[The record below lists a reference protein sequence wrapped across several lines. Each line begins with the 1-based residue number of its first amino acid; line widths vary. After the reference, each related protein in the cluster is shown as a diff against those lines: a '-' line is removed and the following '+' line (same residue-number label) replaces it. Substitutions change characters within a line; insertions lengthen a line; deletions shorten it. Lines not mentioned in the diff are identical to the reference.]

1 MAAVGRPSLYKPEH
15 AKKCAELC
23 FNGATDSELADFF
36 GVSITTIKNWA
47 YAHPEFLAAM
57 RVGKD
62 QTDDRVERSL
72 YQRAVGYTF
81 DAVKIFLPKD
91 ATEPVIVPYREHVPP
106 SETAAF
112 RWLSNRRSGEW
123 REKVVHANDSENP
136 LPDGTGAIDKLA
148 DAVARLAAR
157 QSPGG

>member
-62 QTDDRVERSL
+62 IADDRVERSL
-72 YQRAVGYTF
+72 YQRSVGYTF
-81 DAVKIFLPKD
+81 DSVKVFMPAG
-91 ATEPVIVPYREHVPP
+91 ATEAVIVPIREHVPP

-112 RWLSNRRSGEW
+112 RWLSNRRSAEW
-123 REKVVHANDSENP
+123 RDKQQIEHSGVVRSETVDLSGLNADQLRALASIKVPAE
-136 LPDGTGAIDKLA
+136 
-148 DAVARLAAR
+148 
-157 QSPGG
+157 